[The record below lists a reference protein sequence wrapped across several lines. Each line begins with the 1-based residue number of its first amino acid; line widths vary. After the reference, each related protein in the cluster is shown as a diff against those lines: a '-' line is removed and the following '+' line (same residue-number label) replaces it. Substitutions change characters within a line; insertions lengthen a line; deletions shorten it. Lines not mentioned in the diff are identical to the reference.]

1 MADFV
6 RDVVVEVLRKR
17 GEDDADP
24 DESPEAGEK
33 ELFASWALF
42 ILIMLLIT
50 ALFTSY
56 ILQQRKVQAV
66 HETVIS
72 IFAGMVVGLIIRLSP
87 GTIIQSSVSFNY
99 QFFFN
104 LLLPPIILA
113 SGYELHQA
121 NFFRNIGTI
130 LTFAFAGTFISALVL
145 GLILYLWSLIPL
157 DGLSL
162 SFVEAFSVGATLSA
176 TDPVTILAIFNVYKV
191 EPKLYTVIF
200 GESILND
207 AIAIV
212 LFETAQ
218 RYKPG
223 SAAGSLTLLSLFE
236 AVGVFLLV
244 FFGSLVIGV
253 AVGMLTALG
262 LKYTHVRR
270 EPKIESCLIVLIAYA
285 SYFFSTGVHMSGI
298 VSLLFCGITL
308 KHYAY
313 YNMSRRT
320 QLTTKYLFQ
329 VLAQLSENFIFI
341 YLGLDLFTEPN
352 LQFKPLFIMIAVVG
366 ICVARYMSV
375 FPLSK
380 AINWFIRYRAKRRGR
395 EVADELPFA
404 YQGMLFW
411 AGLRG
416 AVGVALAAGL
426 EGPNA
431 PALRATVL
439 VVVVLTVIIFGG
451 TTARMLDIL
460 EIRTGVV
467 EEIDSDDEF
476 DIEITTGGT
485 YYKRGGTGVGHI
497 PRRNGYPVP
506 LDTMNLD
513 RENIAEGYSSGNNGR
528 ITPLPTQTS
537 IASRKHTVYGDGR
550 NSRSRD
556 HASAQN
562 LLANHNGSNRSPSGS
577 STDDG
582 DVGGLSSQNKNP
594 SLLKRPTTHARTGGG
609 QEHDADVDDF
619 ELDLD
624 SFSDDDLPPAA
635 PSLGGNIQTAGTV
648 SSANAPSASSAQ
660 QRVSPVRTN
669 LGASAGLPGGDVT
682 GAPGVLDE
690 GSQGATGAS
699 SSSRTG
705 ATAVFRD
712 LFSGGGTGDHAAW
725 FRQLDEDYIK
735 PKLLLD
741 QGSGHHPRHHKGRE
755 KL

>member
-1 MADFV
+1 MAEFV
-6 RDVVVEVLRKR
+6 REVLVDVLPFASTGKR
-17 GEDDADP
+17 AEDDSDP

-56 ILQQRKVQAV
+56 ILQQKKVQAV

-72 IFAGMVVGLIIRLSP
+72 IFA
-87 GTIIQSSVSFNY
+87 VSFNY

-130 LTFAFAGTFISALVL
+130 LTFAFVGTFISALVL
-145 GLILYLWSLIPL
+145 GLILYLWSVIPL
-157 DGLSL
+157 DGLSI

-223 SAAGSLTLLSLFE
+223 NAAGSLTLLSLFE

-253 AVGMLTALG
+253 AVGILTALG

-285 SYFFSTGVHMSGI
+285 SYFFSTGVHLSGI

-352 LQFKPLFIMIAVVG
+352 LEFKPLFIMIAVVG

-380 AINWFIRYRAKRRGR
+380 AINWFIRYRARRRGR

-431 PALRATVL
+431 PALRATIL

-451 TTARMLDIL
+451 TTARMLEIL

-476 DIEITTGGT
+476 DIEITAGGT
-485 YYKRGGTGVGHI
+485 YYKHDGTGVGHI
-497 PRRNGYPVP
+497 PRRNGHTVP

-513 RENIAEGYSSGNNGR
+513 REDVAEGYSSGNNGR
-528 ITPLPTQTS
+528 IAPQRTQGS
-537 IASRKHTVYGDGR
+537 IAARKNAV
-550 NSRSRD
+550 
-556 HASAQN
+556 
-562 LLANHNGSNRSPSGS
+562 
-577 STDDG
+577 
-582 DVGGLSSQNKNP
+582 NP
-594 SLLKRPTTHARTGGG
+594 AVSKRPATRTVSGGT
-609 QEHDADVDDF
+609 QENDADIDDF

-624 SFSDDDLPPAA
+624 AFSDDDLPPAA
-635 PSLGGNIQTAGTV
+635 PGSGSRVQASGEPVSSVNTQTAT
-648 SSANAPSASSAQ
+648 SAQ
-660 QRVSPVRTN
+660 QRVSPSRATTLGVAGGDGMGSGA
-669 LGASAGLPGGDVT
+669 LAEASQGAAGSSSSSKPGASAVIR
-682 GAPGVLDE
+682 E
-690 GSQGATGAS
+690 
-699 SSSRTG
+699 
-705 ATAVFRD
+705 
-712 LFSGGGTGDHAAW
+712 LFSSGADVDHAAW

-741 QGSGHHPRHHKGRE
+741 QGSGHRHHKGPGAV
-755 KL
+755 